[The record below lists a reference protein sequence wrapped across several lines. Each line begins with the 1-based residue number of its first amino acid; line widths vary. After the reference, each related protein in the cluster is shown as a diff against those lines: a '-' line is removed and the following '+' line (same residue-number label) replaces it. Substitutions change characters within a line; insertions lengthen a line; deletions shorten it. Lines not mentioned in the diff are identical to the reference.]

1 MNNIMLIRIL
11 ITLIIIS
18 FIILCSI
25 HPFLW
30 LLINHEMKLT
40 PGTKLYTN
48 WLQSSIPIII
58 QFYFFNLTNPFEFEN
73 GAKPILKQIG
83 PYTYSMTYFKV
94 NIKHNYINGTIQ
106 YNERKLYYFNRTLS
120 IGNEFDIINHINI
133 GYLSVAMH
141 MNSSLWLIDYFI
153 EFIEKHQQYR
163 LFTKKTIKQLLWGYH
178 DEFLIFLS
186 KLGIIIPTTEIGILL
201 HHNNTLSNT
210 ILINDGLHNQK
221 RLGEIL
227 QYNGSKQLNYWQTLI
242 ANMINGT
249 DGTIYHTYM
258 STYDKPYIFIYDLC
272 RSIQLNWYSFSQLN
286 NLPVYK
292 YILSEDIFKSGKD
305 YVINK
310 GFCIN
315 WPNCY
320 HDGVL
325 DMSTCQ
331 MNSPIV
337 ISQPHFINADKTYQD
352 AVEGIQPTNE
362 EYNTTIYLEPTT
374 GLIISAQ
381 SKLQINL
388 VIRNTKKFQQL
399 SHIPNVLLP
408 LVFFNE
414 SVNLNAST
422 INELNMKLNR
432 IPSIMYFISI
442 FSIIFNVLLLCIIMM
457 KSYIQN
463 KCYQQVNE
471 ENEPLLRNH

>member
-1 MNNIMLIRIL
+1 MLIRIL

-337 ISQPHFINADKTYQD
+337 ISQPHFINVSYCKHEFVNSFIKTC
-352 AVEGIQPTNE
+352 N
-362 EYNTTIYLEPTT
+362 
-374 GLIISAQ
+374 
-381 SKLQINL
+381 
-388 VIRNTKKFQQL
+388 
-399 SHIPNVLLP
+399 
-408 LVFFNE
+408 
-414 SVNLNAST
+414 
-422 INELNMKLNR
+422 
-432 IPSIMYFISI
+432 
-442 FSIIFNVLLLCIIMM
+442 
-457 KSYIQN
+457 
-463 KCYQQVNE
+463 
-471 ENEPLLRNH
+471 NHN